1 MDGKKELR
9 NKMIILR
16 KNILN
21 KETKSERIV
30 NKIMKL
36 DVYQKASVIAIYKS
50 MKNEVNMD
58 LLIKHSLNNGKIV
71 LLPRVVGNDIIF
83 FKYYFDDFLEKSN
96 FNVLE
101 PIFNKKTIYDKEIH
115 LAVVPGLAFDKENNR
130 LGYGKGFYDRFLAN
144 KAICKIGVCFKEQ
157 LMDNIPTSSNDIKM
171 DLILTD

>member
-1 MDGKKELR
+1 MDKKQELR
-9 NKMIILR
+9 IKMILLR
-16 KNILN
+16 KNIIG
-21 KETKSERIV
+21 KKIKSKRIV
-30 NKIMKL
+30 NEIMKL

-50 MKNEVNMD
+50 MNDEVNMD
-58 LLIKHSLNNGKIV
+58 RLIKYSLDNGKIV

-83 FKYYFDDFLEKSN
+83 FKYHFGDLLEKSH